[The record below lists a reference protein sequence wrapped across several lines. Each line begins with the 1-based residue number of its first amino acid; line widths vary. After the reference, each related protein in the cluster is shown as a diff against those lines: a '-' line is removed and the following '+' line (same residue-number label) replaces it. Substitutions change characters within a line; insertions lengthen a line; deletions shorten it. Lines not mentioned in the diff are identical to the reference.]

1 MNEVYKLTLNHYMDD
16 GENRFSLD
24 EPLVVQMIVDRRYT
38 PVPICLNRMMDMMRD
53 EMLKRTGEHE

>member
-16 GENRFSLD
+16 GENRVSLD

-38 PVPICLNRMMDMMRD
+38 PVPICLNNMMDMMRD
-53 EMLKRTGEHE
+53 EMLRRAGEQE